1 VTEKKDR
8 KAGKASSLPKPWKEH
23 SLDQRNKEEP
33 LFIKLFRKMVF
44 TNVFFDF
51 FPRDTNRKSLPICG
65 GISKIFDLKIKYVP
79 RFKHL

>member
-23 SLDQRNKEEP
+23 SLDQRIKEP
-33 LFIKLFRKMVF
+33 LFIKLFRKLVF
-44 TNVFFDF
+44 TSVFFDF
-51 FPRDTNRKSLPICG
+51 FPRGTNRKLLPICG
-65 GISKIFDLKIKYVP
+65 EISKIFDLKIKCVP